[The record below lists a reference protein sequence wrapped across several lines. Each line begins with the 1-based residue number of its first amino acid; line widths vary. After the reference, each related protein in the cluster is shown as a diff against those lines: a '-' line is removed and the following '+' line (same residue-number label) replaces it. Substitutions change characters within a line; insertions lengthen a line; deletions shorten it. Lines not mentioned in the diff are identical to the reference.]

1 MCSCIYSKNRVTHQ
15 RGCSDW
21 LHVRLYEAAKSF
33 ASAAPRLWWQGIRSP
48 PDLKH
53 SPRVNTGLWRL
64 TPGLLY
70 SLNAE
75 IYMTPVKVAAL
86 PASASIHP
94 LLLFL
99 LPLAALALCSCM
111 QPPQPISGRLSPPP
125 SPYTPLQRQA
135 GALWPLLVCVNC
147 MGLITKTLLAGW
159 KEVKLNPS
167 SLKQTSSI

>member
-21 LHVRLYEAAKSF
+21 LHVRLYGAAKSF
-33 ASAAPRLWWQGIRSP
+33 ASAAPRLWWQGIQSP

-53 SPRVNTGLWRL
+53 SPRINTGLWRL

-86 PASASIHP
+86 PASASIHS

-99 LPLAALALCSCM
+99 LPLAAFGVVQLHAASSAYIR
-111 QPPQPISGRLSPPP
+111 PSLS
-125 SPYTPLQRQA
+125 
-135 GALWPLLVCVNC
+135 
-147 MGLITKTLLAGW
+147 
-159 KEVKLNPS
+159 S
-167 SLKQTSSI
+167 SLSLHPLTTASRCPLTPACLR